1 MKSVT
6 YWPTLSKFRGDPV
19 KKTTLYVGQW
29 LVTYGDCPPAVTELS
44 KSVFASLTIEIA
56 AAEIL
61 IVQLEKEVLTEVYT
75 IL

>member
-1 MKSVT
+1 MVGHL
-6 YWPTLSKFRGDPV
+6 WGLPTSRYR
-19 KKTTLYVGQW
+19 TL
-29 LVTYGDCPPAVTELS
+29 
-44 KSVFASLTIEIA
+44 KSVFVSLTIEIA

>member
-1 MKSVT
+1 M
-6 YWPTLSKFRGDPV
+6 LAHL
-19 KKTTLYVGQW
+19 KTTLYVGQW
-29 LVTYGDCPPAVTELS
+29 LVTYGDCRPAVTDLS
-44 KSVFASLTIEIA
+44 KSVFVSLTIEIA